1 MSEWM
6 WNTGR
11 IIQTN
16 IYLSC
21 SKAWQFAYWQQ
32 WRYELDSWSCHVFL
46 CTLRKLADGLLQST
60 VFLCLFITS
69 NTYTNHLIFMY
80 CRKQYI
86 VANCIADCHNCC
98 LAFCRWLTV
107 FYYIKQNF
115 YLIMSISFI
124 IQNLLLP
131 FLGAFSKL
139 RTAIISFVMPFH
151 LSFCTTVLLSVFP
164 QKKTRLPLCGF
175 S

>member
-139 RTAIISFVMPFH
+139 RKAIISFVMPFH